1 MFRNDNLSPEMK
13 LQNSSFVLQRK
24 TQLWQRPNKPLFY
37 INLDQKLIFEGQLL
51 MFPVYTDICGAKF
64 VLFYGKSGIPRTVLS
79 KDFRNALESI
89 DFGNR
94 FQRDSIDF
102 WHYKVAAHSGSKKS
116 FYKIR

>member
-1 MFRNDNLSPEMK
+1 
-13 LQNSSFVLQRK
+13 
-24 TQLWQRPNKPLFY
+24 
-37 INLDQKLIFEGQLL
+37 

-94 FQRDSIDF
+94 FQRDSIDLTLQGCNAF
-102 WHYKVAAHSGSKKS
+102 R
-116 FYKIR
+116 FEKILLQNKIMIIVIIIIVRFLIRSDGQ